1 MCSRSRGL
9 AYKSP
14 RCSLRQPPNMPD
26 SVTPLHDSLMG
37 LIKEHRLSAVLDKSR
52 LRRARAAKKDGDVY
66 KWAISLR
73 SLLAHIGQRMHQA
86 IKEKKGSQA
95 NKTLPKNDI
104 TASTRRATWSQFSN
118 LSHKLNLAIG
128 ASGPMAGLSDGE
140 ASTASSDSECE
151 K

>member
-1 MCSRSRGL
+1 MSD
-9 AYKSP
+9 
-14 RCSLRQPPNMPD
+14 N

-86 IKEKKGSQA
+86 IKEKKESQA

-104 TASTRRATWSQFSN
+104 TALTRRATWSQFAN

-128 ASGPMAGLSDGE
+128 ASGPMVGLSDGE